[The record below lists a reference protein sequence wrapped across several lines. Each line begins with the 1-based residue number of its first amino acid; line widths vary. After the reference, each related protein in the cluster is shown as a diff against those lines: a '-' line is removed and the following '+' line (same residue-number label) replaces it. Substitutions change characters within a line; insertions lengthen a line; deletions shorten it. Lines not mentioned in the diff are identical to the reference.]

1 MRSIN
6 WFIISG
12 IMIFL
17 ISEPIFC
24 ASGLLNNHV
33 EVSDKALEEF
43 YAQYHDDLIDLAYQM
58 DAENTEVE
66 ESTEEESPAESSE
79 ESSPDSEETSADD
92 DKSDEKVSAEAPT
105 TGVSAPEKKEAA
117 PQPPAPTPA
126 AQVAKEPTSDDIVG
140 IDTVDLSDP
149 AGNWL
154 YKRIWWERAQS
165 RYEQIQGVF
174 DQILEMRMPFFKR
187 RAEIDR
193 QVLEP
198 FYVNV
203 GLDQAEMVG
212 VLTKLNTLLDLERE
226 KHKSLDER
234 DRKML
239 DKILED
245 KKNLEQLHK
254 DVAALAKYDD
264 ALDEALNKL
273 EEQVNVARG
282 NTKQAWK
289 AYKDIG
295 KELNDKR
302 ARELYYTMDTYLKNT
317 TNVAQYIQGIF
328 KQHFGQVDKTIQDN
342 ASRIKE
348 GLQALKEKG
357 VDLREYTNKL
367 DEKIK
372 KEDTKEVEVVVEEPE
387 EEGIMNTLGSW
398 WQSFLDMLSS
408 GYNWITSL
416 FTGTSES
423 SDEEVEVVQE
433 PAKMVVQVEEDSA
446 EKA

>member
-33 EVSDKALEEF
+33 EASDKALEEF

-58 DAENTEVE
+58 DAENSEVE
-66 ESTEEESPAESSE
+66 TSTEEETPTETSE
-79 ESSPDSEETSADD
+79 ESSADTSN
-92 DKSDEKVSAEAPT
+92 ENVSAETPT
-105 TGVSAPEKKEAA
+105 TGVSAPEKAEETPQQSA
-117 PQPPAPTPA
+117 PPE
-126 AQVAKEPTSDDIVG
+126 AQVTDDIIG

-234 DRKML
+234 DRIML

-254 DVAALAKYDD
+254 DVALLAKYDD
-264 ALDEALNKL
+264 ALDEALSKL
-273 EEQVNVARG
+273 DEQVNVARS

-328 KQHFGQVDKTIQDN
+328 RQHFGQVDKTIQDN

-372 KEDTKEVEVVVEEPE
+372 KEDAKEVEVVVEESE

-408 GYNWITSL
+408 GYNWIISL